1 MVKRRNSART
11 SKSVED
17 FLKTVYTLQQ
27 NVERVST
34 NALAEALNITAP
46 SVTDMAQ
53 RLTREG
59 TVDYVKYKGIR
70 LTENGRFVALKMLR
84 RHRLIELYLVQGLG
98 YELHEVHDEAEALE
112 HTVSDRFIEAIAT
125 KLGNPDFDPHG
136 DPIPTIEGIMPQR
149 DLQPL
154 STLPLNTRARIC
166 RFMMENPDMLQH
178 TQERGLVMGVDLQV
192 LMRDPFD
199 GPLTLRMSDKSEM
212 VIGHTVASAILVE
225 ELDSA

>member
-1 MVKRRNSART
+1 MAKRKHVSGT

-27 NVERVST
+27 DVKRVST

-53 RLTREG
+53 RLTKEG
-59 TVDYVKYKGIR
+59 TIDYVKYKGIR
-70 LTENGRFVALKMLR
+70 LTENGRLVALKMLR

-98 YELHEVHDEAEALE
+98 YELYEVHDEAEALE

-136 DPIPTIEGIMPQR
+136 DPIPDVEGIMPQR

-154 STLPLNTRARIC
+154 STLPLNTPARIC
-166 RFMMENPDMLQH
+166 RFLMENPEMLQH

-192 LMRDPFD
+192 LTRDPFD
-199 GPLTLRMSDKSEM
+199 GPITLQMEDKTEI
-212 VIGHTVASAILVE
+212 VIGYTVASAILVE
-225 ELDSA
+225 VLDNA